1 MDEFVFYHLFNVSH
15 GRRARFNLV
24 NGSQI
29 VSPVTILPSGKFNSI
44 PWGSTVMVAIF
55 REFNQPN
62 WGSLIFAISVCFAA
76 ATRLIG
82 RFSGI
87 VPLKDSD
94 IDFGIL
100 FSYN

>member
-1 MDEFVFYHLFNVSH
+1 
-15 GRRARFNLV
+15 
-24 NGSQI
+24 
-29 VSPVTILPSGKFNSI
+29 
-44 PWGSTVMVAIF
+44 MVAIF